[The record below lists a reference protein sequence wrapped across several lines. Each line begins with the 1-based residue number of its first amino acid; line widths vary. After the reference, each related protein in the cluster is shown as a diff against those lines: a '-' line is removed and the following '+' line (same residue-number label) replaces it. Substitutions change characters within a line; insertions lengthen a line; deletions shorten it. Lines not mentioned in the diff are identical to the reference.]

1 VIGTQTYRGVWWLPS
16 APKDKREGT
25 LTVTAGDASLDLIGH
40 FGREIISERDRE
52 IVYSLSLAD
61 QERILG
67 ASSDGNHIT
76 LVDCSQGSGGGMIL
90 GGFGET
96 PETAI
101 YRARAA
107 IVGKARFDEG
117 EVVEFDHVEIRAA
130 ALETWL
136 QVRPAVVRLN
146 DDRDGGTIEFTRLTP
161 IEFQLEDGTTAT
173 IRFNSSLEG
182 FGSAEATRAGY
193 EWAGWLGLKFP
204 ELRSLEGITSAV
216 GWLRNLLTLATG
228 KPLTVLAVD
237 AYRDDWTDR
246 QGDPVTMHLYYPLFY
261 NPDPMPRPV
270 NAWELIFDFPQ
281 IGDRFADVIA
291 RWAALQEPY
300 ESVMG
305 LFFGTL
311 YQQASYRE
319 QRFLQYAQAIET
331 YDRLKRPKARIHPKT
346 EHEALLA
353 EIFEGVPDAHHDWL
367 KRELAW
373 SNHLNLAH
381 RIEHVLS
388 GCPNVA
394 ERIVGA
400 EGVDG
405 FVSEVK
411 WTRNYYTHYDPKGK
425 AKAATEGK
433 DMHRLTVQLRAVLET
448 AFLLELGFDC
458 DQIEGGL
465 DRVRRFEEIDIQ
477 RR

>member
-1 VIGTQTYRGVWWLPS
+1 
-16 APKDKREGT
+16 
-25 LTVTAGDASLDLIGH
+25 
-40 FGREIISERDRE
+40 
-52 IVYSLSLAD
+52 
-61 QERILG
+61 
-67 ASSDGNHIT
+67 
-76 LVDCSQGSGGGMIL
+76 
-90 GGFGET
+90 
-96 PETAI
+96 
-101 YRARAA
+101 
-107 IVGKARFDEG
+107 
-117 EVVEFDHVEIRAA
+117 
-130 ALETWL
+130 
-136 QVRPAVVRLN
+136 
-146 DDRDGGTIEFTRLTP
+146 
-161 IEFQLEDGTTAT
+161 
-173 IRFNSSLEG
+173 
-182 FGSAEATRAGY
+182 
-193 EWAGWLGLKFP
+193 
-204 ELRSLEGITSAV
+204 
-216 GWLRNLLTLATG
+216 
-228 KPLTVLAVD
+228 
-237 AYRDDWTDR
+237 
-246 QGDPVTMHLYYPLFY
+246 
-261 NPDPMPRPV
+261 
-270 NAWELIFDFPQ
+270 
-281 IGDRFADVIA
+281 
-291 RWAALQEPY
+291 
-300 ESVMG
+300 MG

-381 RIEHVLS
+381 RIEHVL